1 MLGLKVMKQRST
13 TLVTSGLLTKFAL
26 VAAAVVMSVATPLA
40 LMPKAHADS
49 FDDQINALQSK
60 INQYKK
66 QAGALQVQ
74 IGNLQAAVNE
84 LEVQKNIIQT
94 QIDLNQT
101 KFDKLQEDI
110 KVAEQKIA
118 DSKEALGVVLA
129 DRYVGDSVSPLEML
143 ASSKNISE
151 YVDKQSLQASQS
163 DQLQVIIKDI
173 NEQKAKLSKAKADV
187 EAVLADQTVQRNALA
202 ANQEQ
207 QQVLLD
213 QTKGEEAAYQSL
225 IGAAQQQMSDAS
237 ARQAAYYQSLL
248 SGPGGGQSGVVGSFQ
263 YTNWSGN
270 LGACGGGYGY
280 SPVQGRNY
288 CSFGHDAIVDEWQ
301 LYNRECVSYVAWA
314 LQYRFG
320 KQVNGFR
327 GQGNAM
333 QWPQSAPAYSGAYRV
348 SSPQPGDVVV
358 LPASGNFA
366 PIGHVMIVES
376 VNGDWMHVSQ
386 YNFYGT
392 GQYSTM
398 DVKNSGVIL
407 LRFP

>member
-1 MLGLKVMKQRST
+1 
-13 TLVTSGLLTKFAL
+13 
-26 VAAAVVMSVATPLA
+26 MSIATPLA
-40 LMPKAHADS
+40 MMPRAHADMY
-49 FDDQINALQSK
+49 DDQINALQSK
-60 INQYKK
+60 VNQYKQ

-74 IGNLQAAVNE
+74 IGSLQAAVNE

-101 KFDKLQEDI
+101 KYEQLQQQI
-110 KVAEQKIA
+110 KDTEQKIA
-118 DSKEALGVVLA
+118 DNKAALGEILA
-129 DRYVGDSVSPLEML
+129 DIKVGDSITPLEML
-143 ASSKNISE
+143 ASSNNVAD
-151 YVDKQSLQASQS
+151 YVDKQSYRSSASDTLKS
-163 DQLQVIIKDI
+163 MIDKIKQLKID
-173 NEQKAKLSKAKADV
+173 LDKAKADT
-187 EAVLADQTVQRNALA
+187 EKVLADQNVQKNALI
-202 ANQEQ
+202 ANQQQ

-213 QTKGEEAAYQSL
+213 QTRGEEAAYQSL

-237 ARQAAYYQSLL
+237 ARQAAYYRSLQS
-248 SGPGGGQSGVVGSFQ
+248 SPGGGTAGVVGSFQ

-270 LGACGGGYGY
+270 QGACGGGYGY

-314 LQYRFG
+314 LQYRFN
-320 KQVNGFR
+320 KQVNGFHGR
-327 GQGNAM
+327 GNAM
-333 QWPQSAPAYSGAYRV
+333 DWPQSAPAYSNAYRV

-358 LPASGNFA
+358 LPASGSFA

-376 VNGDWMHVSQ
+376 VSGDWMHVSQ

>member
-1 MLGLKVMKQRST
+1 MKQRST
-13 TLVTSGLLTKFAL
+13 TLVTSGILTKFAL
-26 VAAAVVMSVATPLA
+26 VATAVVMAVATPLA
-40 LMPKAHADS
+40 LMPKVHADQY
-49 FDDQINALQSK
+49 DDQINALQSK
-60 INQYKK
+60 INGFKQ

-101 KFDKLQEDI
+101 KYEQLQQQI
-110 KVAEQKIA
+110 KDTEKKIA
-118 DSKEALGVVLA
+118 DNKDALGAILA
-129 DRYVGDSVSPLEML
+129 DMYVDESVTPLEML
-143 ASSKNISE
+143 ASSKNIGD
-151 YVDKQSLQASQS
+151 YVDKQSYQSSVSATLNETIDTINKLKASL
-163 DQLQVIIKDI
+163 D
-173 NEQKAKLSKAKADV
+173 KAKADV
-187 EAVLADQTVQRNALA
+187 EKVLADQKVQKDALV
-202 ANQEQ
+202 ANQQ
-207 QQVLLD
+207 QQQALLD

-225 IGAAQQQMSDAS
+225 IGAAQQQMADAS
-237 ARQAAYYQSLL
+237 ARQAAYYRSLM
-248 SGPGGGQSGVVGSFQ
+248 SSPGGGQSGVVGSFQ

-270 LGACGGGYGY
+270 QGACGGGYGY

-288 CSFGHDAIVDEWQ
+288 CSYGHDAIIDEWS

-320 KQVNGFR
+320 KQVNGFH

-333 QWPQSAPAYSGAYRV
+333 DWPDSAPRYSNAYRV
-348 SSPQPGDVVV
+348 YSPQAGDVVV
-358 LPASGNFA
+358 LPASGGFA

-376 VNGDWMHVSQ
+376 VNGEWMHVSQ

-392 GQYSTM
+392 GEYSTM

>member
-1 MLGLKVMKQRST
+1 MKQRST
-13 TLVTSGLLTKFAL
+13 TLVTSGFLTKFAL
-26 VAAAVVMSVATPLA
+26 VGAAVLMSIATPLA
-40 LMPKAHADS
+40 MMPRAHADMY
-49 FDDQINALQSK
+49 DDQINALQSK
-60 INQYKK
+60 VNQYKQ

-74 IGNLQAAVNE
+74 IGSLQAAVNE

-94 QIDLNQT
+94 QIDLNQA
-101 KFDKLQEDI
+101 KYEQLQQQIKDTEKKIADNKAALGEILADI
-110 KVAEQKIA
+110 KV
-118 DSKEALGVVLA
+118 
-129 DRYVGDSVSPLEML
+129 GDSITPLEML
-143 ASSKNISE
+143 ASSNNVAD
-151 YVDKQSLQASQS
+151 YVDKQSYRSSASDTLKS
-163 DQLQVIIKDI
+163 MIDKIKQLKID
-173 NEQKAKLSKAKADV
+173 LDKAKADT
-187 EAVLADQTVQRNALA
+187 EKVLADQNVQKNALI
-202 ANQEQ
+202 ANQQQ

-213 QTKGEEAAYQSL
+213 QTRGEEAAYQSL

-237 ARQAAYYQSLL
+237 ARQAAYYRSLQS
-248 SGPGGGQSGVVGSFQ
+248 SPGGGTAGVVGSFQ

-270 LGACGGGYGY
+270 QGACGGGYGY

-314 LQYRFG
+314 LQYRFN
-320 KQVNGFR
+320 KQVNGFHGR
-327 GQGNAM
+327 GNAM
-333 QWPQSAPAYSGAYRV
+333 DWPQSAPAYSNAYRV

-358 LPASGNFA
+358 LPASGSFA

-376 VNGDWMHVSQ
+376 VSGDWMHVSQ

>member
-1 MLGLKVMKQRST
+1 
-13 TLVTSGLLTKFAL
+13 
-26 VAAAVVMSVATPLA
+26 MSIATPLA
-40 LMPKAHADS
+40 MMPRAHADMY
-49 FDDQINALQSK
+49 DDQINALQSK
-60 INQYKK
+60 VNQYKQ

-74 IGNLQAAVNE
+74 IGSLQAAVNE

-101 KFDKLQEDI
+101 KYEQLQQQIKDTEKKIADNKAALGEILADI
-110 KVAEQKIA
+110 KV
-118 DSKEALGVVLA
+118 
-129 DRYVGDSVSPLEML
+129 GDSITPLEML
-143 ASSKNISE
+143 ASSNNVAD
-151 YVDKQSLQASQS
+151 YVDKQSYRSSASDTLKS
-163 DQLQVIIKDI
+163 MIDKIKQLKID
-173 NEQKAKLSKAKADV
+173 LDKAKADT
-187 EAVLADQTVQRNALA
+187 EKVLADQNVQKNALI
-202 ANQEQ
+202 ANQQQ

-213 QTKGEEAAYQSL
+213 QTRGEEAAYQSL

-237 ARQAAYYQSLL
+237 ARQAAYYRSLQS
-248 SGPGGGQSGVVGSFQ
+248 SPGGGTAGVVGSFQ

-270 LGACGGGYGY
+270 QGACGGGYGY

-314 LQYRFG
+314 LQYRFN
-320 KQVNGFR
+320 KQVNGFHGR
-327 GQGNAM
+327 GNAM
-333 QWPQSAPAYSGAYRV
+333 DWPQSAPAYSNAYRV

-358 LPASGNFA
+358 LPASGSFA

-376 VNGDWMHVSQ
+376 VSGDWMHVSQ